1 VPRPVS
7 GWLGS
12 IVLVAVG
19 GAVGGIARYWV
30 SGFVA
35 QRFGETFPW
44 GTLVVNVTGAAAIG
58 GLAALLLPTDADA
71 SLAMPL
77 WTLLA
82 IGILGSYTTVS
93 SFSLQTLALLRSGE
107 RGHAVANFIGS
118 VAACLSVATAS
129 YLAVLTALGR
139 F

>member
-1 VPRPVS
+1 VS

-12 IVLVAVG
+12 IVLVAIG
-19 GAVGGIARYWV
+19 GAAGGLARYWV
-30 SGFVA
+30 SGVVA

-44 GTLVVNVTGAAAIG
+44 GPLVVNVTGAAAIG
-58 GLAALLLPTDADA
+58 ALAALLLPADAEA

-107 RGHAVANFIGS
+107 TGHALGNVAGS
-118 VAACLSVATAS
+118 VAACLAAAALG
-129 YLAVLTALGR
+129 YLAALAAAGGL
-139 F
+139 

>member
-1 VPRPVS
+1 VS

-107 RGHAVANFIGS
+107 AGHAVRNVAGS
-118 VAACLSVATAS
+118 VAACLAAAALG
-129 YLAVLTALGR
+129 YLAALAAVGR
-139 F
+139 L